1 MGIGYTP
8 YKSIYGLH
16 PLMSIE
22 YVRPAISGN
31 HKDVEPT
38 KVVIAIITKLE
49 KLQENILEA

>member
-1 MGIGYTP
+1 
-8 YKSIYGLH
+8 
-16 PLMSIE
+16 MSIE